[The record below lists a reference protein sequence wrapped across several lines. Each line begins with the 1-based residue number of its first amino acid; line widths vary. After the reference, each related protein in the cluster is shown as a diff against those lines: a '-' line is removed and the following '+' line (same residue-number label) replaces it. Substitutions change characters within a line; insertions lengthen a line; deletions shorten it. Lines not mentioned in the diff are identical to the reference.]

1 MALYFRLNDPHNRD
15 IVLGATK
22 LTDDNGKVNFVDE
35 LDIPILF
42 YKPASGQP
50 DGTGMDQP
58 YLQMSSTHNGEWEDT
73 GKDLLEV
80 LIYLI
85 DQSRDI
91 PFEVSGTQNVI
102 CVTVN
107 NNVQTP
113 SGNWEWFDTSFGT
126 VIMREGTDKQP
137 QTQESACLSY
147 GDFMRPFVPK
157 SSIENDWY
165 YAWYHKVQFS
175 SIF

>member
-1 MALYFRLNDPHNRD
+1 M
-15 IVLGATK
+15 
-22 LTDDNGKVNFVDE
+22 DE
-35 LDIPILF
+35 LDIPIVYHKL
-42 YKPASGQP
+42 ASGQP

-73 GKDLLEV
+73 GEGWLEV

-85 DQSRDI
+85 DQPREI

-113 SGNWEWFDTSFGT
+113 SGNWKWFDTSFGT
-126 VIMREGTDKQP
+126 VLMLVDSDRYEEHH
-137 QTQESACLSY
+137 ESACLSS
-147 GDFMRPFVPK
+147 GSFMRPFVPK
-157 SSIENDWY
+157 SATENDWF
-165 YAWYHKVQFS
+165 YAYYHKVQFS
-175 SIF
+175 SNIWPNSYFR